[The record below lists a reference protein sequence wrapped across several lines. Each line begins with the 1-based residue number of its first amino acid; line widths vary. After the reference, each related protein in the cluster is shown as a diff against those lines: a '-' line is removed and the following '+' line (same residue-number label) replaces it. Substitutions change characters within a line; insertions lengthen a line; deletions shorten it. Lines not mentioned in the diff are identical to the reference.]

1 MKFKKGSLV
10 DILSFT
16 LIFLMFAAFIVAFVF
31 NNSAQERRS
40 LLVDFLNKEA
50 MVLQAELEGYSTNP
64 SYCFMFDNGRRLEP
78 SEANRLKNKAV
89 LESKNRI
96 KEFFNKDRMKSHLSL
111 DGEDAIII
119 NILYNCSAKDV
130 ATVEIEVRYKI
141 QYKTPYTESEDKSI
155 DSGAISGMSM
165 KDVATRAIEN
175 PIRAKNM

>member
-64 SYCFMFDNGRRLEP
+64 SYCFMFDNGRRLET

-89 LESKNRI
+89 LE
-96 KEFFNKDRMKSHLSL
+96 
-111 DGEDAIII
+111 
-119 NILYNCSAKDV
+119 
-130 ATVEIEVRYKI
+130 
-141 QYKTPYTESEDKSI
+141 
-155 DSGAISGMSM
+155 
-165 KDVATRAIEN
+165 
-175 PIRAKNM
+175 